1 MKTKTYNLLS
11 VLFISMIF
19 NSCFYA
25 KTTSEDSAS
34 NDTLSLN
41 DALKLSAEKCFH
53 LITPAD
59 SVNKVTT
66 SVLAVDSFTFKQ
78 NIDYRRNQIN
88 DSIKQT
94 NDNSKILHYK
104 RTIYRLD
111 SIEKSLG
118 QHVNDLIGY
127 KYEYSKHTTLP
138 NDTLAGDNKM
148 TVKKESKTMTVHFYT
163 DATPARQL
171 IFLPTEN
178 KDKIVDPLEYPDYY
192 KRIDRVE
199 TTK

>member
-1 MKTKTYNLLS
+1 MKTKIYNLLS
-11 VLFISMIF
+11 VLFISLIF

-25 KTTSEDSAS
+25 KTTFEDSAS

-41 DALKLSAEKCFH
+41 EALKISAEKCFR

-59 SVNKVTT
+59 SVNSVTT

-88 DSIKQT
+88 DSIKLT
-94 NDNSKILHYK
+94 NNNSKILHYK
-104 RTIYRLD
+104 RTIYLLD

-118 QHVNDLIGY
+118 QHVNDLISY
-127 KYEYSKHTTLP
+127 KYEYTKHTTLP
-138 NDTLAGDNKM
+138 NDTLDGDNKT
-148 TVKKESKTMTVHFYT
+148 TVRKESITATVYFYT
-163 DATPARQL
+163 DATPTRQL

-178 KDKIVDPLEYPDYY
+178 KDKIVNPLEYPDYY

-199 TTK
+199 ITK

>member
-1 MKTKTYNLLS
+1 MKRKIYHLLS

-53 LITPAD
+53 LMTPAD
-59 SVNKVTT
+59 SINKVTT

-88 DSIKQT
+88 DSIKLT
-94 NDNSKILHYK
+94 NNNSKILHYK
-104 RTIYRLD
+104 RTIHRLD

-118 QHVNDLIGY
+118 QHVNDFVGY
-127 KYEYSKHTTLP
+127 KYEYTKHTTLP
-138 NDTLAGDNKM
+138 NDTLNGDNKM
-148 TVKKESKTMTVHFYT
+148 TVNKVYTTATVHFYT
-163 DATPARQL
+163 DATPARQI
-171 IFLPTEN
+171 IFSPTEN
-178 KDKIVDPLEYPDYY
+178 KDNIVDPLEYPDYY

-199 TTK
+199 IKK

>member
-1 MKTKTYNLLS
+1 MKTKIYNLLS

-41 DALKLSAEKCFH
+41 EALKISAEKCFH

-59 SVNKVTT
+59 SVNRVTT
-66 SVLAVDSFTFKQ
+66 SVLAVDSFTIKQ

-88 DSIKQT
+88 DSIKLT
-94 NDNSKILHYK
+94 NNNSKILHYK

-127 KYEYSKHTTLP
+127 KYEYTKHTTLP
-138 NDTLAGDNKM
+138 NDTLNGDNNM
-148 TVKKESKTMTVHFYT
+148 TVRKVYTTATVHFYT
-163 DATPARQL
+163 DATATRQIIL
-171 IFLPTEN
+171 LPTEN

-192 KRIDRVE
+192 KRIDRDK
-199 TTK
+199 TTE

>member
-1 MKTKTYNLLS
+1 MKTKIYNLLS
-11 VLFISMIF
+11 VLFISIIF

-25 KTTSEDSAS
+25 KTTSEESAS

-41 DALKLSAEKCFH
+41 DALKLSAEKYFR

-59 SVNKVTT
+59 SVNIVTT
-66 SVLAVDSFTFKQ
+66 YVLAVDSFTFKQ

-88 DSIKQT
+88 DSIKLT
-94 NDNSKILHYK
+94 NNNSKILHYK

-127 KYEYSKHTTLP
+127 KYEYTKHTTLP
-138 NDTLAGDNKM
+138 NDTLNGDNNM
-148 TVKKESKTMTVHFYT
+148 TVRKVYKTATVHFYT
-163 DATPARQL
+163 DATPTRQL
-171 IFLPTEN
+171 ILLPTEN
-178 KDKIVDPLEYPDYY
+178 KDRIVDPLEYPDYY
-192 KRIDRVE
+192 KRIDRDK
-199 TTK
+199 TTE

>member
-1 MKTKTYNLLS
+1 MKTKIYNLLS
-11 VLFISMIF
+11 VLFISLIF

-41 DALKLSAEKCFH
+41 EALKISAEKCFR

-59 SVNKVTT
+59 SVNGVTT

-88 DSIKQT
+88 DSIKLT
-94 NDNSKILHYK
+94 NNNSKILHYK
-104 RTIYRLD
+104 RTIYLLD

-118 QHVNDLIGY
+118 QHVNDLISY
-127 KYEYSKHTTLP
+127 KYEYTKHTTLP
-138 NDTLAGDNKM
+138 NDTLDGDNKT
-148 TVKKESKTMTVHFYT
+148 TVRKESITATVYFYT
-163 DATPARQL
+163 DATPTRQL

-178 KDKIVDPLEYPDYY
+178 KDKIVNPLEYPDYY

-199 TTK
+199 ITK

>member
-1 MKTKTYNLLS
+1 MKTKIYNLLS
-11 VLFISMIF
+11 VLFISLIF

-41 DALKLSAEKCFH
+41 DALKLSAEKYFR

-59 SVNKVTT
+59 SVNIVTT
-66 SVLAVDSFTFKQ
+66 YVLAVDSFTFKQ

-88 DSIKQT
+88 DSIKLT
-94 NDNSKILHYK
+94 NNNSKILHYK

-118 QHVNDLIGY
+118 QHVNDLISY
-127 KYEYSKHTTLP
+127 KYEYTKHTTLP
-138 NDTLAGDNKM
+138 NDTLNGDNNM
-148 TVKKESKTMTVHFYT
+148 TVRKVYKTTTVHFYT
-163 DATPARQL
+163 DATATRQIIL
-171 IFLPTEN
+171 LPTEN

-192 KRIDRVE
+192 KRIDRDK
-199 TTK
+199 TTE

>member
-59 SVNKVTT
+59 SVNRVTT
-66 SVLAVDSFTFKQ
+66 SILAVDSFTFKQ

-88 DSIKQT
+88 DSIKLT
-94 NDNSKILHYK
+94 NNNSKILHYK
-104 RTIYRLD
+104 RTIYLLD

-118 QHVNDLIGY
+118 QHVNDLISY
-127 KYEYSKHTTLP
+127 KYEYTKHTTLP
-138 NDTLAGDNKM
+138 NDTLAGDNNM
-148 TVKKESKTMTVHFYT
+148 TVRKESITATVYFYT
-163 DATPARQL
+163 DATPTRQL
-171 IFLPTEN
+171 ILLPTEN
-178 KDKIVDPLEYPDYY
+178 KDKIVNPLEYPDYY
-192 KRIDRVE
+192 KRIDRDAI
-199 TTK
+199 TK

>member
-1 MKTKTYNLLS
+1 MKTKIYNLLS
-11 VLFISMIF
+11 VLFISLIF

-25 KTTSEDSAS
+25 KTTSEESAS

-41 DALKLSAEKCFH
+41 DALKLSAEKYFR

-59 SVNKVTT
+59 SVNIVTT
-66 SVLAVDSFTFKQ
+66 YVLAVDSFTFKQ

-88 DSIKQT
+88 DSIKLT
-94 NDNSKILHYK
+94 NNNSKILHYK

-127 KYEYSKHTTLP
+127 KYEYTKHTTLP
-138 NDTLAGDNKM
+138 NDTLNGDNNM
-148 TVKKESKTMTVHFYT
+148 TVRKVYKTATVHFYT
-163 DATPARQL
+163 DATPTRQL
-171 IFLPTEN
+171 ILLPTEN
-178 KDKIVDPLEYPDYY
+178 KDRIVDPLEYPDYY
-192 KRIDRVE
+192 KRIDRDK
-199 TTK
+199 TTE

>member
-1 MKTKTYNLLS
+1 MKTKIYNLLS
-11 VLFISMIF
+11 VLFISLIF

-41 DALKLSAEKCFH
+41 DALKLSAEIYFR

-59 SVNKVTT
+59 SVNIVTT
-66 SVLAVDSFTFKQ
+66 TVLAVDSFTFKQ

-88 DSIKQT
+88 DSIKLT
-94 NDNSKILHYK
+94 NNNSKILHYK

-127 KYEYSKHTTLP
+127 KYEYTKHTTLP
-138 NDTLAGDNKM
+138 NDTLNGDNNM
-148 TVKKESKTMTVHFYT
+148 TVRKVYKTATVHFYT
-163 DATPARQL
+163 DATPTRQL
-171 IFLPTEN
+171 ILLPTEN
-178 KDKIVDPLEYPDYY
+178 KDRIVDPLEYPDYY
-192 KRIDRVE
+192 KRIDRDK
-199 TTK
+199 TTE

>member
-1 MKTKTYNLLS
+1 MKTKIYNLLS
-11 VLFISMIF
+11 VLFISLIF

-25 KTTSEDSAS
+25 KTTSEESAS

-59 SVNKVTT
+59 SVNRVTT
-66 SVLAVDSFTFKQ
+66 SVLAVDSFTIKQ

-88 DSIKQT
+88 DSIKLT
-94 NDNSKILHYK
+94 NNNSKILHYK

-127 KYEYSKHTTLP
+127 KYEYTKHTTLP
-138 NDTLAGDNKM
+138 NDTLNGDNNM
-148 TVKKESKTMTVHFYT
+148 TVRKVYKTATVHFYT
-163 DATPARQL
+163 DATATRQIIL
-171 IFLPTEN
+171 LPTEN
-178 KDKIVDPLEYPDYY
+178 KDRIVDPLEYPDYY
-192 KRIDRVE
+192 KRIDRDK
-199 TTK
+199 TTE